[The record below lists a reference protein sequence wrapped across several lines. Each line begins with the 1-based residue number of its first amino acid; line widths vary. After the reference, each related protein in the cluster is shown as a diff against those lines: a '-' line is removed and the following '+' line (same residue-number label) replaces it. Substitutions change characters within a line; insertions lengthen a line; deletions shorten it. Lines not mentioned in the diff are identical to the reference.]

1 MSQST
6 MIDLGKSSKHE
17 LNFQTHKLWNYRL
30 GFNQEIKFSTNLM
43 LNDEIR
49 KNIINLIIY
58 QSKENSNKQNEY
70 QIWN

>member
-1 MSQST
+1 
-6 MIDLGKSSKHE
+6 
-17 LNFQTHKLWNYRL
+17 
-30 GFNQEIKFSTNLM
+30 M

-70 QIWN
+70 QI